1 VHVWNDGEHGRTAA
15 NAENC
20 NHACNHAWRDAG
32 PGPVGSACAACGA
45 SAAFRALPCASWLGR
60 STERYT
66 GPWTARTSTPVLL
79 LNTRYDPATPYRN
92 AVLVHDLLPNSALLT
107 VDGVGHGALLLSS
120 CAQDA
125 TAQYL
130 LTGALPPPGT
140 VCAQDRAAF
149 EEPPA

>member
-1 VHVWNDGEHGRTAA
+1 
-15 NAENC
+15 
-20 NHACNHAWRDAG
+20 
-32 PGPVGSACAACGA
+32 
-45 SAAFRALPCASWLGR
+45 
-60 STERYT
+60 
-66 GPWTARTSTPVLL
+66 VLL

-130 LTGALPPPGT
+130 LTAALPPPGT
-140 VCAQDRAAF
+140 VCAQDLGPF
-149 EEPPA
+149 DKPPA